1 MLVWIFLVA
10 VSNCSG
16 LRLSISCKKSIGSMM
31 KSEQHTFNQYK
42 RAFVQHVFVPLA
54 IPTTML
60 ASLLLP
66 PTPVFADDYGITV
79 EAPTLYTG
87 ETIDICV
94 KRGVLGACR
103 KTQTRTDANDN
114 DKSGKYMASKPAFE
128 RSTVDGAYKTVE
140 EAPAPTIDLLSLPNT
155 PDTPMIISDENDP
168 PQPPPPPPPSP
179 LDNNPLIN
187 KLLQQSSDNKE
198 ANQVLIDKK
207 TFSASVNGY
216 ESPLS
221 STKMVMNADGKT
233 FSFLPSDQYSKL
245 KKQELIRDDV
255 FVRNPTADEL
265 TETEHK
271 SGLGDQ
277 LLRKAGF
284 DY

>member
-168 PQPPPPPPPSP
+168 PQPPPPTPTFTTRQQPPH
-179 LDNNPLIN
+179 
-187 KLLQQSSDNKE
+187 QQAPPTIIRQQRSQPGLNRQEDILCERKR
-198 ANQVLIDKK
+198 VRI
-207 TFSASVNGY
+207 TTVFY
-216 ESPLS
+216 E
-221 STKMVMNADGKT
+221 DGNECRREDLFFPPK
-233 FSFLPSDQYSKL
+233 
-245 KKQELIRDDV
+245 
-255 FVRNPTADEL
+255 
-265 TETEHK
+265 
-271 SGLGDQ
+271 
-277 LLRKAGF
+277 
-284 DY
+284 